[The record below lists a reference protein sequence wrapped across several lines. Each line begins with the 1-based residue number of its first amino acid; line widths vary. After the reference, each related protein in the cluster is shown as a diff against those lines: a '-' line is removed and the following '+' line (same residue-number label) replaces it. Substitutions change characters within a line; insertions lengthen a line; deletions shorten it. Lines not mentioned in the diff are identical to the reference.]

1 MYNVFRKSV
10 DYEKIKCYHTNIT
23 PNNGVEPTSTPFN
36 LFRLVIKRERS
47 KDNEEQYEGIVSQT
61 P

>member
-1 MYNVFRKSV
+1 M
-10 DYEKIKCYHTNIT
+10 NIT